1 MNKNHISKRLT
12 RREALKLGAGAVV
25 GVAAFGR
32 VSALAS
38 EPISSMNQSQNIQNF
53 GLLPENG
60 ELKVDFSY
68 AFATPHRITI
78 GRPDASDRTLMDL
91 EPEFVRMSWT
101 YDNLALPNF
110 PPLALRIPQ
119 TMWKIK
125 IIPQIDE
132 KPLEQSS
139 WNRFEKFL
147 PGFEKV
153 CTNPSGEVKL
163 EALNGMDAALIRVSL
178 KNTDTHP
185 HQFVVRLNSEKWGE
199 TPAWVDP
206 TQYIG
211 DHILAGWNDRADR
224 VLVLGIGAEKYSLH
238 PDGLAPAKNSIVMV
252 WNLEPGEKRQGW
264 IVRPHHGYTSD
275 LQILRNTDWAKE
287 LEKGKKEWVD
297 LINRATQM
305 MIPDSGV
312 SNAYKACF
320 ADLFIMREPLSDG
333 RMIAVPGTESYRAG
347 NSGEPLLTAIALDQ
361 NGLHDEALNGASISI
376 EMQEP
381 DGNWADARGWG
392 HTGWGVPGFK
402 SWFIMNH
409 YRVTGDKSFLAEVY
423 PRMLASS
430 RFQEK
435 QRVRSRNAAGEKS
448 MTYGL
453 MPRGFGDCGL
463 MNDDDF
469 YGVFIP
475 HNIYSVYADRCTLE
489 AAEILGK
496 TNDIQELKKLFETAQ
511 KDLLTAMDRGA
522 IQEKDYRWISG
533 VPGKTTGSSWG
544 TLYAVFPCQ
553 IMTPDD
559 ELIAGTLKRIEAN
572 ISKGGQPIHNGWMT
586 DGSWVA
592 ATLDNVAEV
601 KLVQGDG
608 DAAVRYLYSS
618 LNHGTPLLSWCEER
632 GQESGTTKTSGDRQ
646 HLWTPVAVVRLLRDM
661 FVMESNDEL
670 NLALGTARE
679 WLASG
684 EKVGISGAYT
694 YFGKVSYHMQYDS
707 TGSKVTGEIIF
718 DENPSAAWANLYI
731 RLPEGLKIKSVN
743 QKSKAKVLPD
753 GSGLRWEKPCG
764 TIRFEVTIRS

>member
-1 MNKNHISKRLT
+1 MSKGLT
-12 RREALKLGAGAVV
+12 RREVLKLGAGAVA

-32 VSALAS
+32 VSTLAS
-38 EPISSMNQSQNIQNF
+38 EPIPSMNQNQPIQKF

-68 AFATPHRITI
+68 AFSTPHRITV

-91 EPEFVRMSWT
+91 EPGSLKMSWT

-110 PPLALRIPQ
+110 PPLALRIPE

-125 IIPQIDE
+125 IIPDIDE

-139 WNRFEKFL
+139 WNRLEKFL
-147 PGFEKV
+147 PGFEKI
-153 CTNPSGEVKL
+153 CSNSLGEIKL
-163 EALNGMDAALIRVSL
+163 EALNGMDAALIRIGL
-178 KNTDTHP
+178 KNTDSQP
-185 HQFVVRLNSEKWGE
+185 HQFVIRLDSERWGE

-206 TQYIG
+206 TQHIG

-224 VLVLGIGAEKYSLH
+224 ILVLGLGAEKYSLQ
-238 PDGLAPAKNSIVMV
+238 PDGLAPSKKSMVMV
-252 WNLEPGEKRQGW
+252 WNLGPGEKRQGW
-264 IVRPHHGYTSD
+264 IVRPYHGYTDD
-275 LQILRNTDWAKE
+275 LQTLRNTDWDQE
-287 LEKGKKEWVD
+287 MEKGKKEWID
-297 LINRATQM
+297 LINRTTQM
-305 MIPDSGV
+305 MIPDSEV
-312 SNAYKACF
+312 STAYKACF

-333 RMIAVPGTESYRAG
+333 RIIGVPGTEGYRAG

-361 NGLHDEALNGASISI
+361 NGLHDEAMNGASISI

-381 DGNWADARGWG
+381 DGNWVDAKGWG
-392 HTGWGVPGFK
+392 HTGWAVPGFK
-402 SWFIMNH
+402 SWFTMNH
-409 YRVTGDKSFLAEVY
+409 YRITGDKSFLAEVY

-435 QRVRSRNAAGEKS
+435 QRARSRNATGEKS

-463 MNDDDF
+463 MNDDDL

-496 TNDIQELKKLFETAQ
+496 TNDIQELKELFERAH
-511 KDLLTAMDRGA
+511 KDLLTAIDRGA
-522 IQEKDYRWISG
+522 IREKDYRWIPG

-544 TLYAVFPCQ
+544 MLYAVFPCHL
-553 IMTPDD
+553 MTPDD
-559 ELIAGTLKRIEAN
+559 ELIIGTLKHIEAN

-592 ATLDNVAEV
+592 VTLDNVAEV
-601 KLVQGDG
+601 KLAQGDG
-608 DAAVRYLYSS
+608 DAAVKYLYSS
-618 LNHGTPLLSWCEER
+618 LNHGTPLYTWCEER
-632 GQESGTTKTSGDRQ
+632 GVEPGTTKTSGDRQ

-661 FVMESNDEL
+661 FVMESNDGL

-684 EKVGISGAYT
+684 EKTGISGACT
-694 YFGKVSYHMQYDS
+694 HFGKVSYHMQYDS
-707 TGSKVTGEIIF
+707 TKSKVTGELCF
-718 DENPSAAWANLYI
+718 DEHRSPDWTNLYI
-731 RLPEGLKIKSVN
+731 RLPEGLKVRSVN
-743 QKSKAKVLPD
+743 RKSKAKVLSD

-764 TIRFEVTIRS
+764 TIKFDATIG